1 MFYHLCRTQGRTL
14 VYILCHM
21 CIHFDQIPRF
31 SHTFQ
36 MDDRVVCK
44 LNHLEKTNKNIFFF
58 GQRGS
63 YNCLFF
69 SLTSQQPI
77 KGSKFFVPMEI
88 VEKDYTLYHQY
99 PQCSSTPWRVWK
111 FWFLVCKVL
120 IIYNPYTITAV
131 SQNLIFGRVR
141 TIFFLFCWCPI
152 FRQKISTSRIIIIS
166 FIAVA
171 WTRQPLV
178 LSHNTLSSGKR
189 QKECCVTGVLC
200 ERNPPPVERVLYDK
214 SVVWKSRALCNK
226 ENALRDKIKHRL
238 HRRLAL
244 NQFI

>member
-88 VEKDYTLYHQY
+88 VENVHPMTHLKFLISSAQSPYNIQSIQY
-99 PQCSSTPWRVWK
+99 YSS
-111 FWFLVCKVL
+111 
-120 IIYNPYTITAV
+120 ITKL
-131 SQNLIFGRVR
+131 NLWSRSNY
-141 TIFFLFCWCPI
+141 FFLFCLCPI
-152 FRQKISTSRIIIIS
+152 FRQKNWYITHHNNLLHSRC
-166 FIAVA
+166 
-171 WTRQPLV
+171 LD
-178 LSHNTLSSGKR
+178 SSAFGFVPQYSSWWKPY
-189 QKECCVTGVLC
+189 TG
-200 ERNPPPVERVLYDK
+200 RK
-214 SVVWKSRALCNK
+214 SVA
-226 ENALRDKIKHRL
+226 
-238 HRRLAL
+238 
-244 NQFI
+244 

>member
-1 MFYHLCRTQGRTL
+1 M
-14 VYILCHM
+14 
-21 CIHFDQIPRF
+21 QIKSSR
-31 SHTFQ
+31 
-36 MDDRVVCK
+36 
-44 LNHLEKTNKNIFFF
+44 ETNKNIFFF

-88 VEKDYTLYHQY
+88 VEKEFN
-99 PQCSSTPWRVWK
+99 VWPRSN
-111 FWFLVCKVL
+111 
-120 IIYNPYTITAV
+120 Y
-131 SQNLIFGRVR
+131 
-141 TIFFLFCWCPI
+141 FFLFCWCPI
-152 FRQKISTSRIIIIS
+152 FRQKISTSHIIIIS

-200 ERNPPPVERVLYDK
+200 ERNPPPVKRVLYDK
-214 SVVWKSRALCNK
+214 NVVWKSRALCNK

-238 HRRLAL
+238 HRRLAP

>member
-1 MFYHLCRTQGRTL
+1 MPHTGAYSRVHTLSHVHSFWPDSSFFTHFPNGWQGG
-14 VYILCHM
+14 M
-21 CIHFDQIPRF
+21 QIKSSR
-31 SHTFQ
+31 
-36 MDDRVVCK
+36 
-44 LNHLEKTNKNIFFF
+44 ETNKNIFFF

-77 KGSKFFVPMEI
+77 KRSKFFVPMEI
-88 VEKDYTLYHQY
+88 VEKEFNLW
-99 PQCSSTPWRVWK
+99 PCSN
-111 FWFLVCKVL
+111 
-120 IIYNPYTITAV
+120 Y
-131 SQNLIFGRVR
+131 
-141 TIFFLFCWCPI
+141 FFVFCWCPI
-152 FRQKISTSRIIIIS
+152 FRQKISTWRIIIIS